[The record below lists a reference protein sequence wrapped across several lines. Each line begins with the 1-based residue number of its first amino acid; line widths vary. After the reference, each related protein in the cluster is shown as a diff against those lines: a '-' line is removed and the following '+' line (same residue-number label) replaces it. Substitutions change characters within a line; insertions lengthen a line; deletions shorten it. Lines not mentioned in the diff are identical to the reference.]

1 MNKTYISCCCFG
13 CWDAGLQQQLR
24 WDDEEEEIDP
34 FPQTV
39 ISEMVASVVDQ
50 TVSYL
55 EMSPSS
61 KEDDTVT
68 LPELSKE
75 EDEQRRLLND
85 TQVTQLPKAPP
96 LPVKPVP
103 RERDYLL
110 SVATSVV

>member
-1 MNKTYISCCCFG
+1 
-13 CWDAGLQQQLR
+13 
-24 WDDEEEEIDP
+24 
-34 FPQTV
+34 
-39 ISEMVASVVDQ
+39 MVASVVDQ

-85 TQVTQLPKAPP
+85 TQLPKAPP
-96 LPVKPVP
+96 LPVKSVP